1 MLQPDPESVGFPLQH
16 DNFQIKIWYDFT
28 NPDLPPSA
36 LDNGWQ
42 LKEVLTNARGYDN
55 VTS

>member
-1 MLQPDPESVGFPLQH
+1 MLQPDLESFGYPLQH
-16 DNFQIKIWYDFT
+16 DNFQIKIWYDFI

-36 LDNGWQ
+36 LDNGQ